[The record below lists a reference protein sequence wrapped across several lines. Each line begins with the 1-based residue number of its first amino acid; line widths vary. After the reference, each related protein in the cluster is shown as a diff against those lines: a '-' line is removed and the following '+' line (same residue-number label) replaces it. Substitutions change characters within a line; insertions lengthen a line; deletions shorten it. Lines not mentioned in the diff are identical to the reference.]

1 MKNRPLC
8 NQQCELRVGLG
19 ESSNLLDDEL
29 LIAFERWTEIE
40 RELAIED
47 FFRNASHIQNTDRL
61 LCELFDTDLLEF

>member
-1 MKNRPLC
+1 M
-8 NQQCELRVGLG
+8 
-19 ESSNLLDDEL
+19 
-29 LIAFERWTEIE
+29 AFERWIEIE